1 VSAEDRLRALA
12 AERGAV
18 VLTEDE
24 WTPERMLDIVREQ
37 RARQAATGR
46 ADTHMDGHAHEI
58 AAAITETTGVDPD
71 AVTAVLLA
79 MASQVGT
86 VLVAHQRSADST
98 VLHLMWSVA
107 DYVDR
112 AQHQPATTLPSEP
125 SPDRCGRCD
134 EVWPCSISQGGR

>member
-1 VSAEDRLRALA
+1 MSAEDRLRALA

-18 VLTEDE
+18 VLTE
-24 WTPERMLDIVREQ
+24 WAPERLLDIVREQ

-46 ADTHMDGHAHEI
+46 ADAHMDGHAHEI
-58 AAAITETTGVDPD
+58 AAAITEITGVAPD
-71 AVTAVLLA
+71 DVTAVLLA

-86 VLVAHQRSADST
+86 LLVAHQRSADST

-112 AQHQPATTLPSEP
+112 AQHR
-125 SPDRCGRCD
+125 PDDGRTPGAPCCRCGQPS
-134 EVWPCSISQGGR
+134 PCSISQGGR